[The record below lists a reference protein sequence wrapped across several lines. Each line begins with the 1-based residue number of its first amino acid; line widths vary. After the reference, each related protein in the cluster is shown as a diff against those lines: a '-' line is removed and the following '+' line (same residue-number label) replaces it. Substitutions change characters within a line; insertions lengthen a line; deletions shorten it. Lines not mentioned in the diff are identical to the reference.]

1 MKKPPIKA
9 IVRLVLSGVILFA
22 VFRIVGGE
30 QILDALGR
38 VRLIP
43 WLAALAGF
51 LVLHVLSA
59 AKWRFFLGLAGA
71 RLTMLASV
79 KCYSAGLFANLCLPS
94 LVGGDVIRA
103 GLAMRLTDEKEAVLL
118 GSVVDRLSDVLA
130 LGLLVACG
138 MIAAP
143 AAAKQVHQ
151 GAVSGFLVFSILL
164 GCAVAGG
171 ITAWYLMTRVPLR
184 KLPKKL
190 ARFSIKVLRA
200 LRAVRGRPA
209 QVALGLLF
217 CFGLQSG
224 FVVINIGLG
233 DMMGMDL
240 DVRLWF
246 LLWPLAKIAAML
258 PVSLGGLGV
267 REAAFGVLVKP
278 FLDSKLAVAESL
290 VWQSVLIA
298 GGLLAGA
305 YWLASG
311 LRLSEGT
318 PASEHARS

>member
-9 IVRLVLSGVILFA
+9 LVRLVLSGAILFL

-30 QILDALGR
+30 QILDALAR
-38 VRLIP
+38 VRLSP

-51 LVLHVLSA
+51 LLLHALSA

-71 RLTMLASV
+71 RMPLIGAL

-103 GLAMRLTDEKEAVLL
+103 GLAMRLSEQKEAVLL
-118 GSVVDRLSDVLA
+118 GSVADRLSDVVALA
-130 LGLLVACG
+130 LLVACG

-143 AAAKQVHQ
+143 AAAQQVHQ
-151 GAVSGFLVFSILL
+151 GAVSGFFVFSILL
-164 GCAVAGG
+164 ACAAAGG
-171 ITAWYLMTRVPLR
+171 LIAWYVTTRVPLR
-184 KLPKKL
+184 RLPKKL
-190 ARFSIKVLRA
+190 AKFLIKVLRA
-200 LRAVRGRPA
+200 LRAVRGQPA
-209 QVALGLLF
+209 RVALGLLF
-217 CFGLQSG
+217 CFGLQAG

-233 DMMGMDL
+233 AMMDMDL

-290 VWQSVLIA
+290 IWQSVLIA
-298 GGLLAGA
+298 GGLIAGA

-318 PASEHARS
+318 PASEHAR